1 MATLCKAYPS
11 EAAARHAVESLC
23 TAGLPPQGA
32 QLIYGGR
39 LHDRR
44 REVMG
49 EFAGPV
55 APEAPRG
62 TFGNEEL
69 QRWRP
74 QGAFAGDPDAQR
86 QGSFADVDQHVIV
99 SHDAGGGAHQHVTGD
114 RGVEEL
120 LRAAGLEREAA
131 TDALAQLAAGNAL
144 VLVQVTD
151 MGPAD
156 AAARLESEGAS

>member
-1 MATLCKAYPS
+1 MATLCKAYAS

-55 APEAPRG
+55 APDDPRG
-62 TFGNEEL
+62 TFGNEDL
-69 QRWRP
+69 RRWRP
-74 QGAFAGDPDAQR
+74 QGTFAGEADLQR

-99 SHDAGGGAHQHVTGD
+99 THDSGGGSHQHVTGD
-114 RGVEEL
+114 RGVEAL
-120 LRAAGLEREAA
+120 LRAAGLEREATA
-131 TDALAQLAAGNAL
+131 DALARLAEGQAL
-144 VLVQVTD
+144 VLVQVTS
-151 MGPAD
+151 MGPED
-156 AAARLESEGAS
+156 AASRLEAEGAA